1 MGKYNITRLLN
12 SDRYR
17 KKKRKK
23 RITKKLEKFYWEYC
37 TDSTGRLRKMEEIR
51 AFQKKSKLDRKAVDI
66 AKKIYT
72 APYRTDYNNGN
83 TIKVDTFSL
92 WENYILNFDEDENYS
107 LEFKALL
114 SAIRK
119 AIADG
124 FPIENTYLHE
134 IPFGNSEMII
144 ADFVNKDDY
153 DDYHWHKKDVD
164 IRSIS
169 FYCYYNRRYA
179 QPVKDVDE
187 GGSIHSYKVKT
198 CQEAESAWRTN
209 EHC

>member
-1 MGKYNITRLLN
+1 MGKYNMKRFLH
-12 SDRYR
+12 SA
-17 KKKRKK
+17 KRKK
-23 RITKKLEKFYWEYC
+23 RITKKLEKFCWEYY
-37 TDSTGRLRKMEEIR
+37 TDSTGRLRKIEAVR
-51 AFQKKSKLDRKAVDI
+51 AFHKKSKLDRKAVAI

-72 APYRTDYNNGN
+72 VPYRTDYHNGN
-83 TIKVDTFSL
+83 IIKVDTFSL
-92 WENYILNFDEDENYS
+92 WENYILNFDSDENCS

-134 IPFGNSEMII
+134 IPFGNGEMII

-153 DDYHWHKKDVD
+153 DDRHWHKKDVD

-179 QPVKDVDE
+179 QPVKYVDE
-187 GGSIHSYKVKT
+187 GGSLRSYEVKT
-198 CQEAESAWRTN
+198 CQEAVLTWR
-209 EHC
+209 

>member
-1 MGKYNITRLLN
+1 MGKYNLKRLKW
-12 SDRYR
+12 SSRYR
-17 KKKRKK
+17 LTKRNK
-23 RITKKLEKFYWEYC
+23 RIKKKLEKFYWEYG
-37 TDSTGRLRKMEEIR
+37 TDSSGRLRKMDKMI
-51 AFQKKSKLDRKAVDI
+51 AFSKKSKLDRKAVAI
-66 AKKIYT
+66 AKKIYA
-72 APYRTDYNNGN
+72 APYRTDYENGN
-83 TIKVDTFSL
+83 IIKVDTFSL
-92 WENYILNFDEDENYS
+92 WENYILNFDEDENYR

-134 IPFGNSEMII
+134 IPFGDSEMIV

-153 DDYHWHKKDVD
+153 DDKHWHKKTVD

-179 QPVKDVDE
+179 QPVKEVYE
-187 GGSIHSYKVKT
+187 GGSIHSYEVNT
-198 CQEAESAWRTN
+198 CQEAVSAWR
-209 EHC
+209 